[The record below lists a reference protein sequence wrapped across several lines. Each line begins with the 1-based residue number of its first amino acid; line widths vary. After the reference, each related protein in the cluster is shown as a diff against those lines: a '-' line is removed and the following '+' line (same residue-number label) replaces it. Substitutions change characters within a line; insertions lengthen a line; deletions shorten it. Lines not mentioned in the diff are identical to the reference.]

1 MKQLELKLNKLS
13 EQQKDKVNEIIN
25 YFNDVFVH
33 IEVCLCFDENKEETK
48 LALQKI
54 EEAKFWIIKSII
66 KN

>member
-1 MKQLELKLNKLS
+1 MNQLELKLNELS
-13 EQQKDKVNEIIN
+13 KQQEDKVNEIIN

-33 IEVCLCFDENKEETK
+33 TEVCLCFDEDKEETK